1 MSVRKLEQAVKS
13 TKKKKISSKVSKKDI
28 FIRHQEEE
36 LSKLLGLP
44 VTLLSLSKSGFKGDL
59 QLHFQSEE
67 DLNRI
72 INRLK

>member
-1 MSVRKLEQAVKS
+1 MFGF
-13 TKKKKISSKVSKKDI
+13 KKDLKKYNLT
-28 FIRHQEEE
+28 EEE

-44 VTLLSLSKSGFKGDL
+44 VTLSLSKSGFKGDL